1 MSHTQE
7 RAAGF
12 VADGAEREK
21 NSVQHA
27 AQVDRIRSEVRAQ
40 FVDALESSGW
50 LKRLLLETQIR
61 REIARR
67 VEKLSPS
74 SALYAVVPE

>member
-1 MSHTQE
+1 MSQTQE
-7 RAAGF
+7 QSAGF

-21 NSVQHA
+21 NSPQYA
-27 AQVDRIRSEVRAQ
+27 AQVDQIRSEVRAQ
-40 FVDALESSGW
+40 FVGALASSGW
-50 LKRLLLETQIR
+50 LRRLVLEAQVR

-74 SALYAVVPE
+74 SALFAAVPE